1 MSEEVTTPAA
11 ETPATNA
18 PKLTAGFAVLIDE
31 GGNVFIEK
39 NPSIFTVPVEREA
52 TLIEVRRYT
61 SEILMDL
68 QAQAAAEYSAI
79 RIAAIAEEAK
89 AAKEAK

>member
-1 MSEEVTTPAA
+1 MSEEKELDP
-11 ETPATNA
+11 NL
-18 PKLTAGFAVLIDE
+18 PKIKYGFAVLIAED
-31 GGNVFIEK
+31 GNVFIEK
-39 NPSIFTVPVEREA
+39 SPSVFTLPVEREA

-79 RIAAIAEEAK
+79 RIASIAEESKPVADPSK
-89 AAKEAK
+89 

>member
-1 MSEEVTTPAA
+1 MTDETTTSDATAEAPAH
-11 ETPATNA
+11 PAI
-18 PKLTAGFAVLIDE
+18 KFGFAVLIDD

-39 NPSIFTVPVEREA
+39 SPSVFSLPVEREA

-68 QAQAAAEYSAI
+68 QAQAAAEYSAL
-79 RIAAIAEEAK
+79 RIASIAEEAK
-89 AAKEAK
+89 AAKNS